1 MATKSSVC
9 LKDTSIVVQFK
20 VRVRNNGFFVSEQG
34 EGYCKKKGQDVK
46 RHAFQKRK
54 HLEGIQVDLY
64 GWE

>member
-1 MATKSSVC
+1 MATKSSVY

-34 EGYCKKKGQDVK
+34 EERAGCEK
-46 RHAFQKRK
+46 ACFQKRK
-54 HLEGIQVDLY
+54 HLEGIQVHLY